1 MTPRHLVK
9 ALRTVPE
16 KKLRLVELAWEL
28 ANEEGELNVEAAAE
42 RVDEVNAAA
51 REATGYIEAT
61 RRLLWHLNELARS

>member
-1 MTPRHLVK
+1 MTPQDLVK

-42 RVDEVNAAA
+42 RVDEVDAAA
-51 REATGYIEAT
+51 REVGAYIEAT
-61 RRLLWHLNELARS
+61 RRLLWRLNDLARW

>member
-1 MTPRHLVK
+1 MTPQDLVK

-51 REATGYIEAT
+51 HEAGAYIEAT
-61 RRLLWHLNELARS
+61 RRLLWRLNELAR